1 MKKIENDEIMMESI
15 EKLANPSTEEL
26 LQRVDEL
33 TKECQNYPETVA
45 MDYALLELEFWRLTK
60 AYHELQNN
68 RVSA

>member
-1 MKKIENDEIMMESI
+1 MKRIENDEITRESI
-15 EKLANPSTEEL
+15 EKLANPSTEDL

-33 TKECQNYPETVA
+33 TEECRNYPEVAA